1 MLAEL
6 ERWWTECEKN
16 PQTPSSGKMSNEAWD
31 GLNNYHDS
39 FSHPIMLE
47 IEQKFADAD
56 FAAIE
61 KRLSE
66 WNARRGEEHTEADH
80 YFNAPDRDFAR
91 TDEAFR
97 LRRVGSANFLT
108 YKGPKQPGAV
118 KVRTELEVPL
128 RDGEEAAEQFMQL
141 LAHLG
146 YRVVAVVRKQRRTY
160 HLERGGFALTVCLD
174 EVEQLGR
181 FAEVE
186 IVAPDEQVD
195 AARSVLADTAAAL
208 GLTNLERRSY
218 LNLLLSL

>member
-1 MLAEL
+1 
-6 ERWWTECEKN
+6 
-16 PQTPSSGKMSNEAWD
+16 
-31 GLNNYHDS
+31 
-39 FSHPIMLE
+39 MLE
-47 IEQKFADAD
+47 IEQKFANAD

-61 KRLSE
+61 KRLAQ
-66 WNARRGEEHTEADH
+66 WQARRGEEHTETDH

-97 LRRVGSANFLT
+97 LRRIGPANFLT
-108 YKGPKQPGAV
+108 YKGPKQAGAV

-128 RDGEEAAEQFMQL
+128 RDGEATAEQFL
-141 LAHLG
+141 RLFAYLG
-146 YRVVAVVRKQRRTY
+146 YRVVAVVRKKRRMY
-160 HLERGGFALTVCLD
+160 HLERDGFALVVCLD

-186 IVAPDEQVD
+186 IVAPNEQLE

-218 LNLLLSL
+218 LNLLLAVQGTPPPADIPENKS

>member
-1 MLAEL
+1 
-6 ERWWTECEKN
+6 
-16 PQTPSSGKMSNEAWD
+16 
-31 GLNNYHDS
+31 
-39 FSHPIMLE
+39 MLE
-47 IEQKFADAD
+47 IEQKFANAN

-61 KRLSE
+61 KRLAE

-108 YKGPKQPGAV
+108 YKGPKHPGDV
-118 KVRTELEVPL
+118 KIRTELEIPL
-128 RDGEEAAEQFMQL
+128 RDGDEAAEQFMQL

-146 YRVVAVVRKQRRTY
+146 YRAVAVVRKHRRMY
-160 HLERGGFALTVCLD
+160 HLERGGFALAVCLD
-174 EVEQLGR
+174 EVEKLGR

-186 IVAPDEQVD
+186 ILTADEQVE
-195 AARSVLADTAAAL
+195 AARSILAEIASEL

-218 LNLLLSL
+218 LSLLLASIPGERPA